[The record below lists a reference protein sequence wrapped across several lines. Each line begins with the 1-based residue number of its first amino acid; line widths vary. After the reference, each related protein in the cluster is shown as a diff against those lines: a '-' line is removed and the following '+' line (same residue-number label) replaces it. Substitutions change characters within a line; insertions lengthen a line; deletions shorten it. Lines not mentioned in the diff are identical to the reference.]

1 MTIVYVVCGAL
12 MLAALVAWIFGGR
25 WNGGNRDDE

>member
-1 MTIVYVVCGAL
+1 MTIIYVICGAL

-25 WNGGNRDDE
+25 WNGGGGDE